1 MRRDKFLTKTER
13 LIDMLNKKHIK
24 VVTGTSACTDG
35 VGTIELPPLPEDAT
49 EKDYRKY
56 LNLGGHE
63 QAHFYGDS
71 SSIPLNKN
79 KIIGGLEN
87 FVEDHRCEHL
97 QEKEFPG
104 FRAER
109 EVFYG
114 DIIEEQRDRYKNA
127 SKKDMSTFIHCL
139 GGLLYLNTRKKD
151 LDASWDI
158 EASQELMDA
167 YNKYFRKRLPDML
180 KVKTRIDASVLS
192 EKLYED
198 IKDLI
203 KDQDQKNQDSG
214 DDQDD
219 PSNDQDSGDDQDDQ
233 SNDQDN
239 EDDDDQDSDDDQS
252 NDQDSDDDQGNDQ
265 DSGDDQSNDQ
275 DNEDDGDQED
285 QENQEDQDDQGSGDD
300 QSNDQDNK
308 DGDDQDSDDDQDDQK
323 NQGNEDGDDQS
334 NDQDSDDDQS
344 NDQDNEDDDDQKNQG
359 NDQGNEEGDD
369 QSNDQDS
376 EDDEDQSND
385 QGNEDG
391 EDQSND
397 QDSEV
402 EEILRKIE
410 EDYNPE
416 DIYEGIR
423 EEINS
428 NTNRQYLVDK
438 DVKDVIMY
446 NTEVSQYEAQEALKA
461 GLDTLGLAGKRM
473 TKLFVSQ
480 TKPHI
485 LRNQY
490 EGRLDVRNFL
500 SDSSDKRSDVFNN
513 KIRGTLDKAAASFVI
528 DNSGSMTGS
537 IKNVYSILMGILH
550 ILNKAMIPT
559 EAMGFTSTSNY
570 NRDNIRS
577 YPVVTSVIK
586 RFNEPWNM
594 KTMKRCVCTSK
605 LEYTVI
611 LDTVKIAAQSL
622 YQRPE
627 GNKILFVLSDGKT
640 ESGNS
645 LFDMICHRAYIEYLD
660 LCRKAGIK
668 VFGIGL
674 DTDISDAFG
683 KDWISVDTSD
693 LGAKLTVKLEQ
704 LLLRKD

>member
-252 NDQDSDDDQGNDQ
+252 NDL
-265 DSGDDQSNDQ
+265 
-275 DNEDDGDQED
+275 
-285 QENQEDQDDQGSGDD
+285 
-300 QSNDQDNK
+300 
-308 DGDDQDSDDDQDDQK
+308 
-323 NQGNEDGDDQS
+323 
-334 NDQDSDDDQS
+334 
-344 NDQDNEDDDDQKNQG
+344 DNEDDDDQKNQG
-359 NDQGNEEGDD
+359 NDQGNEDDED

-438 DVKDVIMY
+438 SVRDVIMY

-461 GLDTLGLAGKRM
+461 GLNTLGLAGKRM

-480 TKPHI
+480 TKPHL

-490 EGRLDVRNFL
+490 EGRLDVRSFL
-500 SDSSDKRSDVFNN
+500 SDPSDKRSDVFNN

-528 DNSGSMTGS
+528 DNSGSMAGN
-537 IKNVYSILMGILH
+537 IKDVYSILMGILH

-640 ESGNS
+640 EGGNS